1 MRTAGTAVPCRGR
14 LRPSLDPPQGE
25 RGIANSH
32 LRMHRRELRRRRRGG
47 GGSPWTAEAVDLI
60 LARRAWAVVARD
72 NDREDNGEGGDPPG
86 SNDDAASGGGD
97 NDNASSRMRSGG
109 GTTDG
114 GGGGHHRRN
123 NDDAEEGGHIIAG
136 TKTTMDTD
144 AATIAVG
151 TTPRGE
157 KGAVAS
163 SGGRSRVCVNFGQ
176 PSPRGRRL
184 VGHRRGRLSYR
195 HRPSLTSAIVAAV
208 DEWDMWWGAY
218 GKKGGTNLIIS

>member
-1 MRTAGTAVPCRGR
+1 
-14 LRPSLDPPQGE
+14 
-25 RGIANSH
+25 
-32 LRMHRRELRRRRRGG
+32 
-47 GGSPWTAEAVDLI
+47 VDLI

-72 NDREDNGEGGDPPG
+72 NNRGNNGKGGNPPI

-97 NDNASSRMRSGG
+97 EDNVLSRMQSGG

-114 GGGGHHRRN
+114 GGGGHHCR
-123 NDDAEEGGHIIAG
+123 NDDDGEERGHIIAG
-136 TKTTMDTD
+136 TMTTMDTD

-176 PSPRGRRL
+176 PS
-184 VGHRRGRLSYR
+184 LS
-195 HRPSLTSAIVAAV
+195 STSAIVAAV
-208 DEWDMWWGAY
+208 D
-218 GKKGGTNLIIS
+218 